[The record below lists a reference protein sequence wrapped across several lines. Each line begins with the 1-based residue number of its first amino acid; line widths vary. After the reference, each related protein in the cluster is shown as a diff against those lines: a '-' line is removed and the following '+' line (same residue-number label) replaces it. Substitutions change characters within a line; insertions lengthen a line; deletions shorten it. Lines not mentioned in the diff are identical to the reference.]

1 MEELRF
7 KYAVSSISLKEKPE
21 GPVKKKQL
29 MSTMVFRRKEGT
41 IGDLASDIAEG
52 YVIAVGCF
60 SKDQFKWEGRM
71 SDEWR
76 YSNVIGIDVDNG
88 SCPFDELK
96 QKFTYPPTIIS
107 TSSSYSEGE
116 EPAQS
121 LYKYHCYYVFAD
133 RICNRK
139 DYQWIYTQLDNQ
151 LEQDGV
157 YASHD
162 GKDDCG
168 KQVAHV
174 FFGNANTTM
183 AINDVIYRLDM
194 FPSAPATELVED
206 RKEQTKL
213 EWKGFEDKDLEKE
226 LLKCASLRQ
235 FVKRHWEPL
244 VFKLQE
250 DENAANEWGVIQR
263 QYNDLTHIY
272 FNGKNRGRRK
282 WKIGSGRVKKLIFVA
297 YVLRSWG
304 IFSADQL
311 AIMLANWVVQMYDQ
325 RVSEKNTA
333 DKFSGEYIYRLVKK
347 VFQEDPA
354 SIREQF
360 KAMGE
365 VKGVAIS
372 RSYRKL
378 HPEMSQQAIY
388 GQWVRAQNDERI
400 GESYDCNASDAIN
413 AAVIGVSRRLIADF
427 RKRHNITRVNK
438 GEITCCAVEKMTK
451 DGWSVSRTAEILGVS
466 PSTVYKYRR
475 DILNHKYTMKQ
486 NYDTMINNMYMYSPQ
501 MMDRPTST
509 QERKKTTDAP
519 LTQEEQIAKNYDWN
533 ESIRSNVLL
542 LKGKGI
548 EVTKSTL
555 GRWVK
560 QQREN
565 KTDNDENSNS

>member
-1 MEELRF
+1 MKQLLF
-7 KYAVSSISLKEKPE
+7 DYAISTTPLKKKPE
-21 GPVKKKQL
+21 GPVKAQL
-29 MSTMVFRRKEGT
+29 MSTIVYRRKEGT
-41 IGDLASDIAEG
+41 IGDLAKDISSG
-52 YVIAVGCF
+52 YVTAVGCF
-60 SKDQFKWEGRM
+60 NKDQFKWVGSM
-71 SDEWR
+71 SKEWR
-76 YSNVIGIDVDNG
+76 YSNVIVIDVDNG
-88 SCPFDELK
+88 SCRFDELK
-96 QKFTYPPTIIS
+96 QKFTYPPTLIS

-116 EPAQS
+116 DPALS
-121 LYKYHCYYVFAD
+121 HYKYHCYYVFAD

-174 FFGNANTTM
+174 FFGNANATM

-194 FPSAPATELVED
+194 FPDAPATELVED

-213 EWKGFEDKDLEKE
+213 EWEGFEDKDLEME

-235 FVKRHWEPL
+235 FVKRHWVPL

-250 DENAANEWGVIQR
+250 DENAANEWGVIPR

-272 FNGKNRGRRK
+272 FSGKNRGRRK
-282 WKIGSGRVKKLIFVA
+282 WEIGSGRVTKLIFVA

-311 AIMLANWVVQMYDQ
+311 AIMLANWVVQMFDP

-333 DKFSGEYIYRLVKK
+333 DKFNGEDIYRLVKK
-347 VFQEDPA
+347 VFHEDPA
-354 SIREQF
+354 SIRERF

-378 HPEMSQQAIY
+378 HPEMSLQAIY
-388 GQWVRAQNDERI
+388 GQWVRVQNDERI

-451 DGWSVSRTAEILGVS
+451 DGWSVSSIAELLGVS
-466 PSTVYKYRR
+466 PSTVYKYRK
-475 DILNHKYTMKQ
+475 HKYVMQQSHDKI
-486 NYDTMINNMYMYSPQ
+486 INNMYMYYPQ
-501 MMDRPTST
+501 VEGRPTPLT
-509 QERKKTTDAP
+509 PEGKKTESSDNW
-519 LTQEEQIAKNYDWN
+519 QEHYDPN
-533 ESIRSNVLL
+533 ESIRANETRLRQLGFNVS
-542 LKGKGI
+542 
-548 EVTKSTL
+548 KSAIA
-555 GRWVK
+555 RWLK
-560 QQREN
+560 QQKEN
-565 KTDNDENSNS
+565 KTDNYEVE